1 MVPECSSKVLIKRY
15 DDRLYNTETST
26 YVSLDD
32 LATIIVSGRRLIVL
46 EASTGEDI
54 TSDILDRLH

>member
-1 MVPECSSKVLIKRY
+1 MVPENSPKVLIKRH

-32 LATIIVSGRRLIVL
+32 LATILVSGRRLVVL

>member
-1 MVPECSSKVLIKRY
+1 MVPQHSPKVLIKRY
-15 DDRLYNTETST
+15 DDRLYNTETYA

-32 LATIIVSGRRLIVL
+32 LATILVSGRRIIVL
-46 EASTGEDI
+46 EASTGDDI

>member
-1 MVPECSSKVLIKRY
+1 MLDNHPKVLIKRY
-15 DDRLYNTETST
+15 AGHRLYNTETST
-26 YVSLDD
+26 YVTLDD
-32 LATIIVSGRRLIVL
+32 LATILVSGRRLVVL